1 MAEHPI
7 PRDRRFAAGD
17 VILCEATAGQHLYI
31 VKRGRVRV
39 LKRARGGETVLGELG
54 PGNLFGEMALIDK
67 RLRSASVV
75 AIEPTVCIEL
85 PCILV
90 EDMLERSNP
99 WIAAML
105 RILVLRLRGA
115 NDAIAGLRERSGDT
129 DEVPVDKITERHLRR
144 IVRSLEDRD
153 ATAWD
158 RLGGQ
163 DEHRG

>member
-1 MAEHPI
+1 MTEHPV
-7 PRDRRFAAGD
+7 PRDRRFESGA
-17 VILCEATAGQHLYI
+17 VILCEETAGQHLYI

-39 LKRARGGETVLGELG
+39 VKRARGGETVLGELG

-90 EDMLERSNP
+90 EDMLARSNP
-99 WIAAML
+99 WVAAML

-115 NDAIAGLRERSGDT
+115 NDVIAGLRARSGDS
-129 DEVPVDKITERHLRR
+129 EEIPVDKITERHLRR
-144 IVRSLEDRD
+144 IVRKLDSSDVV
-153 ATAWD
+153 AWD
-158 RLGGQ
+158 KLGAK
-163 DEHRG
+163 E